1 LNEGALT
8 MKSRGFTLIELLIT
22 VAIVGILAA
31 IALPSYREQVQKSQR
46 TDGKAAMLTAAVQMQ
61 RFFTERSTFATATLG
76 APPGGVYPTASEK
89 GYYAMTLTGLTAT
102 TYTLNA
108 APTGVQAGDPCGTY
122 TMNEAGLKGVTGGT
136 KPSAECWK

>member
-1 LNEGALT
+1 

-46 TDGKAAMLTAAVQMQ
+46 TDGKAALLTAAVQMQ
-61 RFFTERSTFATATLG
+61 RYFTERNTFATATLG
-76 APPGGVYPTASEK
+76 APPAVFPTTSEK
-89 GYYAMTLTGLTAT
+89 GYYTMSLTGLAAT

-108 APTGVQAGDPCGTY
+108 APTGVQAGDPCGTF
-122 TMNEAGLKGVTGGT
+122 TINEAGLKGTSGGT
-136 KPSAECWK
+136 KPTAECWK